1 MIDDTKA
8 AGMAENE
15 FNGSLFITRTS
26 TSDQAADLIRQRI
39 LGGEF
44 APGTRLREALLA
56 ESMGI
61 SRNTLREGVSQLV
74 AEGVLQHNVHKG
86 VVVASP
92 TVEDVREVFQI
103 RRQLELEAVRQCPSG
118 LVDALAGI
126 ERDLEGALAS
136 RDYQTLVA
144 LDLRF
149 HKAIVDS
156 LGNSRLSSFFANT
169 LAGLRLAL
177 YRLDADEQRFNWI
190 EDHRK
195 LRELLISGDR
205 RGAVRLLKA
214 HLATTEKDLVK
225 GLSES
230 S

>member
-1 MIDDTKA
+1 
-8 AGMAENE
+8 MAQNE
-15 FNGSLFITRTS
+15 LNGSLFIKRTS
-26 TSDQAADLIRQRI
+26 TSDQVADVIRQRI

-44 APGTRLREALLA
+44 APGTRLREVVLA
-56 ESMGI
+56 QSMGI

-74 AEGVLQHNVHKG
+74 AEGVLQHKVHKG
-86 VVVASP
+86 VVVAAP

-103 RRQLELEAVRQCPSG
+103 RRQLELEAVRRCPDG
-118 LVDALAGI
+118 LIDALTNI
-126 ERDLEGALAS
+126 ERDLEGALAL

-169 LAGLRLAL
+169 LAELRLAL
-177 YRLDADEQRFNWI
+177 YRFDTDKQSFSWI
-190 EDHRK
+190 EDHYK
-195 LRELLISGDR
+195 LRELLASGDR
-205 RGAVRLLKA
+205 RAAVRLLKA
-214 HLATTEKDLVK
+214 HIATTERDLIK
-225 GLSES
+225 GLGGS